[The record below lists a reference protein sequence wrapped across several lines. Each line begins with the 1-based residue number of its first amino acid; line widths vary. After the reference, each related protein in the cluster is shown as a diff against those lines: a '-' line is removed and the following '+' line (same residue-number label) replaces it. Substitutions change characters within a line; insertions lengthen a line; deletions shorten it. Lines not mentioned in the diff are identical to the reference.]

1 MGGRSGSEDKGP
13 SEGGKRLMNSNKVTK
28 GQLFMLLLQT
38 QIGIGILSLPYDVS
52 QKAESDGWI
61 SILISGAVIEIL
73 MIMYLFLFIK
83 GKVDSFHSLI
93 QSLLGKW
100 MGSLIN
106 SLYFLYFLT
115 IAMLILTLFNEIID
129 IWVLPRTP
137 NWIIAFMFV
146 ILGFYLG
153 RETLQILA
161 RFNVLAAPVLVIMFF
176 LVSYALKDA
185 EFLYMFPLGAAGIK
199 ILQPPVKRHF

>member
-1 MGGRSGSEDKGP
+1 
-13 SEGGKRLMNSNKVTK
+13 MNSNKVTK